1 MLNNIGI
8 PLKNCNKNK
17 TITYIPT
24 YSFLFTKNAFDEMLC
39 PLKPPELEKKSIN
52 INPEFSLILE
62 TKIIEFSSKNNTK
75 IITIMTII
83 IILLIITIFIEY

>member
-39 PLKPPELEKKSIN
+39 PLKPPELEKI
-52 INPEFSLILE
+52 P
-62 TKIIEFSSKNNTK
+62 
-75 IITIMTII
+75 
-83 IILLIITIFIEY
+83 